1 MSRQITTEHYVA
13 DVQPQILKDYI
24 TSVTNERVL
33 IKVYICVLFLTRQT
47 KLAWVNRYILS
58 FKELLRIWV
67 WDILHVHGVMHSNDW
82 LVLVLLITPS
92 KIIYEHTYLY
102 LYNQISKD

>member
-67 WDILHVHGVMHSNDW
+67 WDILQSWAWCNARKW
-82 LVLVLLITPS
+82 LIGTS
-92 KIIYEHTYLY
+92 IINYAVQNNLWAYIF
-102 LYNQISKD
+102 ISL

>member
-33 IKVYICVLFLTRQT
+33 IKVYICVL
-47 KLAWVNRYILS
+47 YS
-58 FKELLRIWV
+58 
-67 WDILHVHGVMHSNDW
+67 
-82 LVLVLLITPS
+82 
-92 KIIYEHTYLY
+92 
-102 LYNQISKD
+102 